1 MFYLL
6 EDNRI
11 INSSSLPV
19 DWRPYQITFDND
31 TMVVSL
37 WCPDPRERKQFNII
51 SKSENVYDLIDWNK
65 DLVEVLLPEDT
76 IILQCKFNKIAF
88 TAGDYKYESILTI
101 YKPDKKGNFIRV
113 WKGNKRLCLS

>member
-11 INSSSLPV
+11 INSNSLPV
-19 DWRPYQITFDND
+19 DWRLYQITFDND

-37 WCPDPRERKQFNII
+37 WCPDPRDRKQFNII

-76 IILQCKFNKIAF
+76 MILQCKFNKIAF
-88 TAGDYKYESILTI
+88 TAGDYKYESILAI

-113 WKGNKRLCLS
+113 WKGTKRLCLS